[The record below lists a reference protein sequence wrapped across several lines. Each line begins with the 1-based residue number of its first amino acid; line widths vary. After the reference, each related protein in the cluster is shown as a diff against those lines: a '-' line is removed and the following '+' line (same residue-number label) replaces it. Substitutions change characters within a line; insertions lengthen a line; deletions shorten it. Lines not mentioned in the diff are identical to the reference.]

1 MAPEQLRGEAV
12 DRRADLYSVGA
23 VLYEMLTGRRVVQ
36 NDYASAIPVVL
47 GGQFPPP
54 REITNEVSEELESI
68 VLRAL
73 RTTPGDR
80 FPSAAA
86 MRQEL
91 ERHAMQRGF
100 LLSTTDLSD
109 FVRTVMGVGT
119 TRLGGATLR
128 AAESARPNDLS
139 FAPTELAVDMTPPKN
154 DTGAAFDALLGM
166 QLSPVETSAPFSVY
180 RTAESPEVSVPAAPA
195 SSPRWSSESA
205 DDGVVPAL
213 RSDPVDADPL
223 RLPAPSRAPL
233 YFALAL
239 ALVAVVGMMGLSW
252 MAGDADT
259 QTNAITE
266 TAVEPEPAASGTAA
280 GATAETEARPTAET
294 EVTVTDSG
302 TPTSATTETDPEETQ
317 TAATAETSPA
327 PRPLMRP
334 SPPASVGTATL
345 DINTNPWS
353 TVFLDGRPI
362 GSTPIQGHEV
372 PAGRHVLRFENPA
385 LGVPETLVVDLEPGA
400 RRRVVQD
407 LR

>member
-1 MAPEQLRGEAV
+1 
-12 DRRADLYSVGA
+12 
-23 VLYEMLTGRRVVQ
+23 
-36 NDYASAIPVVL
+36 
-47 GGQFPPP
+47 
-54 REITNEVSEELESI
+54 
-68 VLRAL
+68 
-73 RTTPGDR
+73 
-80 FPSAAA
+80 
-86 MRQEL
+86 
-91 ERHAMQRGF
+91 
-100 LLSTTDLSD
+100 
-109 FVRTVMGVGT
+109 
-119 TRLGGATLR
+119 
-128 AAESARPNDLS
+128 
-139 FAPTELAVDMTPPKN
+139 
-154 DTGAAFDALLGM
+154 
-166 QLSPVETSAPFSVY
+166 VY

-294 EVTVTDSG
+294 
-302 TPTSATTETDPEETQ
+302 
-317 TAATAETSPA
+317 SPA